1 MLELARGIY
10 DFLLML
16 RIKIKIMPEAEFN
29 SLLLDNSLSTE
40 QRIYLLYFRGYCV
53 LLSVVV
59 YIAGGAFV

>member
-16 RIKIKIMPEAEFN
+16 RIKIKIMTEAEFN

-40 QRIYLLYFRGYCV
+40 QRIYLLYFRYC
-53 LLSVVV
+53 
-59 YIAGGAFV
+59 